1 MRQCAYVQGIQ
12 RGAHGRIGLVQTARL
27 LTSFDYFS
35 AEVDRAEQHLTLRSA
50 CEDWSIGQVIR
61 HVIHVHR
68 ELTLPLLSGED
79 PGRMLGMLDIA
90 DDAGPDAWRSL
101 AMGIREIAQSR
112 DELSDRF
119 ALPTFVTLVH
129 AWDIRA
135 GLVAE
140 GLGEPLEIDTRTLNW
155 IEAFKKHAPE
165 QLVRRP
171 GMFAPEQRIGE
182 DASPTAKFMAWTGRA
197 V

>member
-1 MRQCAYVQGIQ
+1 MQ
-12 RGAHGRIGLVQTARL
+12 RGAHGRIESVQTARL
-27 LTSFDYFS
+27 LTSLDYFA
-35 AEVDRAEQHLTLRSA
+35 AEVARAERHLALRSA

-68 ELTLPLLSGED
+68 ELTLPLLSDDE

-90 DDAGPDAWRSL
+90 DEAAPDTWRSL
-101 AMGIREIAQSR
+101 AEGIRHIAQGR

-119 ALPTFVTLVH
+119 ALPTFVTLIH

-140 GLGEPLEIDTRTLNW
+140 GLAEPLEFDSRTLTW
-155 IEAFKKHAPE
+155 IDAFKKHAPE

-171 GMFAPEQRIGE
+171 GMFAPEQQIGE